1 MNILYLSADRGI
13 PVRGHKGASVHVRM
27 LSNAL
32 VAAGHHVTIVTPRP
46 GPSDGPAPQATLL
59 TAPMLTHTDQPLAE
73 FVAASNNALYEF
85 VLAEL
90 KRQPYDAIYER
101 HSLWSD
107 VGARLSEATG
117 LPLLLEVN
125 APLRLE
131 AALYR
136 EMEDEGLAAT
146 IEQRQFHAAA
156 HLLIPFLF
164 R

>member
-27 LSNAL
+27 LSNAFA
-32 VAAGHHVTIVTPRP
+32 AAGHRVTIVTPRP
-46 GPSDGPAPQATLL
+46 GPDDGPAPHATLL
-59 TAPMLTHTDQPLAE
+59 TAPLLTHHDQPMGV
-73 FVAASNNALYEF
+73 FVEQCNNSLYEF
-85 VLAEL
+85 CLAEL
-90 KRQPYDAIYER
+90 QRQPYDAIYER
-101 HSLWSD
+101 YSLWSD

-136 EMEDEGLAAT
+136 EVADEALAAAV
-146 IEQRQFHAAA
+146 EQ
-156 HLLIPFLF
+156 
-164 R
+164 